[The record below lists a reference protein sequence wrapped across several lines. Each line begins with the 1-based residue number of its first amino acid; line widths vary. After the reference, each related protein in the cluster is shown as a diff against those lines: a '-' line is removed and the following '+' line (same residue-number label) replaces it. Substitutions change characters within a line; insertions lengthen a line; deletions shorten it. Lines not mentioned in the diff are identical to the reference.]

1 MRTSLVHLAL
11 FVLAVLE
18 ILAGLIA
25 GSAALASLTTEAFA
39 RAVSAGTRSFSR
51 WVGVDPMSL
60 RLRAGLAEVLS
71 TSTTAT
77 EGGSR

>member
-25 GSAALASLTTEAFA
+25 GSAALASLTTEALA
-39 RAVSAGTRSFSR
+39 RVVSAGARSFSR
-51 WVGVDPMSL
+51 WAGVDPMSL
-60 RLRAGLAEVLS
+60 RLRADLAAAL
-71 TSTTAT
+71 STTAT

>member
-1 MRTSLVHLAL
+1 MTRSLVHVAL

-25 GSAALASLTTEAFA
+25 GSAALASLMTEGLA
-39 RAVSAGTRSFSR
+39 RTVSAGARSFSR
-51 WVGVDPMSL
+51 WTGVDPMSL
-60 RLRAGLAEVLS
+60 RLRADLEAVL
-71 TSTTAT
+71 STTAT